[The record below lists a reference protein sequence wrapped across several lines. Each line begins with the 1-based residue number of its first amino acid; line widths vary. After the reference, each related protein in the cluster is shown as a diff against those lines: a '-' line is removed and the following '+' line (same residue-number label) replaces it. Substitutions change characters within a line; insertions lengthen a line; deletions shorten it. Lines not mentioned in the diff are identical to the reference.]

1 MGGPSA
7 EPGPDVCRMK
17 VSQRCASETGPV
29 REKMMVPA
37 GETANG
43 LLSGKPSIFARTGSM
58 ALALDTTDISATGNR
73 EDCGASRRFGESN
86 HSRPTVNGQIGC
98 FLSGKVARRQRKK
111 ENASVAQGLEFVR
124 ATTDVLVSCENQP
137 ATATRFRE
145 PFLVR
150 RVVGKDI
157 PVRDER
163 NVGGAKGAIK
173 LALQASRSMKSVNA
187 SGSDA
192 LPKAQSF
199 FDFVNGDSVILRHLL
214 NRVARCKTTHDDIRL
229 DSSPQ

>member
-1 MGGPSA
+1 MVGPSA
-7 EPGPDVCRMK
+7 GSAPDVCRVK

-29 REKMMVPA
+29 REKRMVPA

-43 LLSGKPSIFARTGSM
+43 LLSGKPSISARTGSM

-73 EDCGASRRFGESN
+73 EDCGASRRFGESD
-86 HSRPTVNGQIGC
+86 HSRPTGNGQIGC

-137 ATATRFRE
+137 AMATRFRE

-173 LALQASRSMKSVNA
+173 LCAPGVAINEERECLRQRRV
-187 SGSDA
+187 
-192 LPKAQSF
+192 AQSAELLRF
-199 FDFVNGDSVILRHLL
+199 RQWRPGNPPPSPESSRPLQNDSR
-214 NRVARCKTTHDDIRL
+214 
-229 DSSPQ
+229 